1 MGPKNR
7 QKDWTQKWDKKLGQM
22 NQTND
27 RTIYIGQKIGL
38 KITQKIAQ
46 INRTNKSD
54 QKSLKIFIRF
64 LK

>member
-54 QKSLKIFIRF
+54 QKSLEIFIRF

>member
-7 QKDWTQKWDKKLGQM
+7 QKDWTQKSDKKLGQM

-46 INRTNKSD
+46 INLTKNR
-54 QKSLKIFIRF
+54 
-64 LK
+64 

>member
-7 QKDWTQKWDKKLGQM
+7 QKDWTQKSDKKLGQM

-54 QKSLKIFIRF
+54 QKSLEIFIRF